1 LIDIKHLTP
10 LGQAF
15 RQYSPQVIFHAAAY
29 KHVPMMEYHP
39 GEAILNNVIGTRR
52 LCETAVTHGVETFV
66 LISTDKA
73 INPTNVMG
81 ASKRLCE
88 LYVQAL
94 SRNGCANGTAFS
106 AVRFGNVLGS
116 SGSVVPLFRKQIE
129 RGGPVT
135 VTHPEMMRYFMTI
148 PEAVQ
153 LVLHAATLT
162 KGGEIFVLEMGE
174 QIKVLEMAKNLIRI
188 SGYIPEEEI
197 PISFIGLRPG
207 EKLREELLGMDETM
221 TRSEV
226 EKINIVESGWIPEL
240 SCVGKEISKLERLAI
255 EGQSEKIMR
264 VLFEIVPTFRPALVN
279 GHARE
284 EGPLPIPAL
293 PAYTVSL

>member
-1 LIDIKHLTP
+1 
-10 LGQAF
+10 
-15 RQYSPQVIFHAAAY
+15 
-29 KHVPMMEYHP
+29 MEYHP

-52 LCETAVTHGVETFV
+52 LCETAVTRGVETFIF
-66 LISTDKA
+66 ISTDKA

-94 SRNGCANGTAFS
+94 SRNGSANRTAFS

-116 SGSVVPLFRKQIE
+116 SGSVVPLFRQQIE
-129 RGGPVT
+129 QGGPVT

-188 SGYIPEEEI
+188 CGYIPEEEI

-221 TRSEV
+221 TRSDV

-240 SCVGKEISKLERLAI
+240 SYVGKKIFNLERLAI
-255 EGQSEKIMR
+255 EGKSEEIIK
-264 VLFEIVPTFRPALVN
+264 VLFEIVPTFRPASVN
-279 GHARE
+279 SRELE
-284 EGPLPIPAL
+284 EGSLSVPAL
-293 PAYTVSL
+293 PAYTVGI